1 MLWSGLAFQDSSE
14 VLHEKLKGTL
24 HMIWL
29 HWDFNLFHNV
39 MDKKTIYL
47 LKTWPNSLTE
57 LLHISKLL
65 WQPEKPVIPNEAID
79 QYLFST

>member
-24 HMIWL
+24 HVIWL

-39 MDKKTIYL
+39 MDKKNLPTQNM
-47 LKTWPNSLTE
+47 T
-57 LLHISKLL
+57 
-65 WQPEKPVIPNEAID
+65 
-79 QYLFST
+79 